1 MEAAGPGAQ
10 GREPVRELWRWAGVS
25 FSEFSERELALASS
39 LLKYLKQQVQEV
51 MDKRDGWERLIELL
65 DELIEVADSGLATS
79 IIKKLYRSGS
89 L

>member
-1 MEAAGPGAQ
+1 
-10 GREPVRELWRWAGVS
+10 VS